1 MYEEKLKTLGLKDDE
16 VRAFVFLLENGPTPA
31 GLIAKKT
38 NVKRVSLYGHLK
50 NLVGLGLITQS
61 EKNGVK
67 IFYPAELDKVESV
80 FENRIKEIKSAKES
94 IEVMMLG
101 LKNKKGW
108 QPPKFQIFEN
118 AKELQNFIR
127 DIFLYRNIKTQ
138 SYWPIKSIIEIL
150 GDTYFSELNKERI
163 RRQIYVDAIWP
174 EKQKVDM
181 EKYPFMGSG
190 KEFFREI
197 RIAPKNVEFSMGY
210 WIYENKVVFISSR
223 KSNFGFIV
231 ESEEFV
237 EMLRS
242 QWQVVWQISKPLK
255 VSTQKSQ
262 KLYEN
267 MMQDKWK

>member
-1 MYEEKLKTLGLKDDE
+1 
-16 VRAFVFLLENGPTPA
+16 
-31 GLIAKKT
+31 
-38 NVKRVSLYGHLK
+38 
-50 NLVGLGLITQS
+50 
-61 EKNGVK
+61 
-67 IFYPAELDKVESV
+67 
-80 FENRIKEIKSAKES
+80 
-94 IEVMMLG
+94 
-101 LKNKKGW
+101 
-108 QPPKFQIFEN
+108 
-118 AKELQNFIR
+118 
-127 DIFLYRNIKTQ
+127 
-138 SYWPIKSIIEIL
+138 
-150 GDTYFSELNKERI
+150 
-163 RRQIYVDAIWP
+163 
-174 EKQKVDM
+174 M

-242 QWQVVWQISKPLK
+242 QWQVVWQMSKPLK